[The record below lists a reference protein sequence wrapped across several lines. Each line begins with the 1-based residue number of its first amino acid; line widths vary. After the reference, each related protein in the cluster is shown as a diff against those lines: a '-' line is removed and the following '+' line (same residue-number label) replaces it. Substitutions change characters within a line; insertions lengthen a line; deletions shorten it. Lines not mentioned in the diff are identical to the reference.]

1 MDAIKD
7 DKVSKCR
14 DRNTNWHSHCNHYA
28 ELYFSCQGIK
38 SEESKHVTRL
48 KELGCAFI
56 SLLEILKER
65 MEFMTGSLQTSFS

>member
-1 MDAIKD
+1 MSGQEYKLTF
-7 DKVSKCR
+7 SL
-14 DRNTNWHSHCNHYA
+14 S
-28 ELYFSCQGIK
+28 SCQGIK